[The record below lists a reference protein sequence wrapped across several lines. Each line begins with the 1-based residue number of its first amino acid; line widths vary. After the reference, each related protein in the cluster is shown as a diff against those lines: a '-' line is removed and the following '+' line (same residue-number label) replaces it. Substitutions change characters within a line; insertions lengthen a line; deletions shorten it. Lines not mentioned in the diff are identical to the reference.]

1 MVLLERWRAARHRE
15 RERERERESNRR
27 ATTTIAI
34 GSVCFPAIQ
43 WRKDCR
49 THLPKDSV
57 EPISQSLLP
66 INALELGSSSYP
78 GAAKLQLLVSC
89 FRSSLCL
96 YLLSSF
102 SFLFFLVSHVSI
114 ESSIILVLQ
123 SLSPLL
129 LLSPHHHQQQKLQQL
144 LNSCFSKPC
153 GCPCCVFVGLGNWV
167 FFGF

>member
-1 MVLLERWRAARHRE
+1 MNSAVESWRWEILDWNSGVGGILAVESVMHGVVRKVASRQTQ

-43 WRKDCR
+43 WRKDCK
-49 THLPKDSV
+49 THLPKDSA

-89 FRSSLCL
+89 LRSSLCL

-102 SFLFFLVSHVSI
+102 LFLFFW
-114 ESSIILVLQ
+114 
-123 SLSPLL
+123 SLMFL
-129 LLSPHHHQQQKLQQL
+129 
-144 LNSCFSKPC
+144 
-153 GCPCCVFVGLGNWV
+153 
-167 FFGF
+167 